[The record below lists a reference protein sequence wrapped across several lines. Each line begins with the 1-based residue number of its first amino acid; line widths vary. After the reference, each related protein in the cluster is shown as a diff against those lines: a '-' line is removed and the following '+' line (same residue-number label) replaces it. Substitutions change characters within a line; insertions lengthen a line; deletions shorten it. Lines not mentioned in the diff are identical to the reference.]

1 MCGAPGCQSVCPAN
15 ILLYISWFLQYPD
28 AMVSHQ
34 EIEEVRIDKWLWA
47 ARFFKTRS
55 LSAEAVSGGK
65 VHVNRQ
71 RVKPSR
77 MLHVGDELSI
87 QRGHET
93 YIVTVTGLSGRRG
106 PAMEAQQLYR
116 ESEQSREQRE
126 TEKLQRRLL
135 ADMNPVPP
143 RRPNKKDR
151 RHIIRFT
158 RKQSDT

>member
-1 MCGAPGCQSVCPAN
+1 
-15 ILLYISWFLQYPD
+15 
-28 AMVSHQ
+28 MVSHQ
-34 EIEEVRIDKWLWA
+34 ETEEIRIDKWLWA

-65 VHVNRQ
+65 VHVNGQ

-77 MLHVGDELSI
+77 VLHVGDQLQI

-93 YIVTVTGLSGRRG
+93 YVIIVTGLSGRRG
-106 PAMEAQQLYR
+106 PAVEAQRLYE
-116 ESEQSREQRE
+116 ESAQSREQRE
-126 TEKLQRRLL
+126 TEKLQRKLL
-135 ADMNPVPP
+135 ADMNPVPA